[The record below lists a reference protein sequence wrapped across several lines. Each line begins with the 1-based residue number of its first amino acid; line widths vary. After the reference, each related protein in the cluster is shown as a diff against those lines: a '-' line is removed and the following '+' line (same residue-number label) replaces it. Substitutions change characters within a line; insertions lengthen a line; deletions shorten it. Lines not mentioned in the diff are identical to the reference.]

1 MCHAASVER
10 RIAAVVFDLGGVL
23 TPPVFGPLDELND
36 SLGLPEGTLRSFFR
50 GDEVFAQV
58 ERGEVSFRDFLK
70 SVGTRVQAAHGLR
83 LDLRALAAAVEAPGH
98 LEPAMVD
105 LVRRLHGDGLR
116 LGLLTNNAK
125 ESVVWRETLPRECF
139 DVVVDSSE
147 VGLRKPDPRIYALAL
162 ERLGLPADQVL
173 YVDDF
178 AENLPPAADLGMRT
192 WSFDGRDRLDA
203 FLRGVVTP

>member
-1 MCHAASVER
+1 M
-10 RIAAVVFDLGGVL
+10 VFDLGGVL

-36 SLGLPEGTLRSFFR
+36 SLGLPDGTLRAFFR

-58 ERGEVSFRDFLK
+58 ERGEISFREFLK

-83 LDLRALAAAVEAPGH
+83 LDLRALAAAVEDAGH

-105 LVRRLHGDGLR
+105 LVRRLHADGIR

-125 ESVVWRETLPRECF
+125 ESVFWRETLPRECF

-147 VGLRKPDPRIYALAL
+147 VGLRKPDPRIYALVL
-162 ERLGLPADQVL
+162 ERLGLPADEVL

-178 AENLPPAADLGMRT
+178 AENLPPAADLGMLT
-192 WSFDGRDRLDA
+192 WSFDGRDRLEA